1 MSISLSVD
9 RFEGDHKE
17 IAVLVGDD
25 DLTLNIPKTLLPEGV
40 KPGEVLTMSFKRDTA
55 ATKRLSSETKK
66 IQDELSGSDS
76 GGDIKL

>member
-9 RFEGDHKE
+9 RFEGDQKQ

-25 DLTLNIPKTLLPEGV
+25 DLTLNVPRALLPEGV
-40 KPGEVLTMSFKRDTA
+40 KAGEVVTLAFKRDTA
-55 ATKRLSSETKK
+55 ATKRLTTETKK
-66 IQDELSGSDS
+66 LQDELSESDP